1 VEAHFGTTNRA
12 TDLEQGDL
20 GESARDG
27 RQIQPSSSQD
37 RLVGSRRAVAME
49 KLIFP
54 LIVVALADDRDIRQ
68 DTIKHMPKCD
78 DMSITDQ
85 RTGDSS

>member
-1 VEAHFGTTNRA
+1 
-12 TDLEQGDL
+12 
-20 GESARDG
+20 
-27 RQIQPSSSQD
+27 
-37 RLVGSRRAVAME
+37 ME